1 MEEEAEVKTL
11 EASQRLFILFEH
23 ASGYALFR
31 IKGFDQIQRDPKVST
46 DASVFGSVA
55 RLQAFAPF
63 TSGAN
68 AIDNANCVSEGVVH
82 DDLKVFLESNL
93 PLEKKNKVVLGVID
107 GRLGAAIIENIG
119 VNCITAGTVPEIVRL
134 IKRHFNFFVKG
145 LTTHSE
151 MKAGLGLSHSFSRC
165 KVKFNVNRAD
175 NMIIQSISL
184 LDQLDKDINT
194 FSMRIR
200 EWYSYHFPELVKI
213 VKENQTYVRLVNLI
227 KDRANCPNL
236 EEEITEIVEDEQLTE
251 HIISASKTSMGME
264 ISPIDLMNIEAFSTK
279 AAMLVTYRQQLYQYL
294 EKKMSIIA
302 PNLSRLIG
310 EIVGARLICHAG
322 SLMNLA
328 KYPAS
333 TIQILGAEKALFRA
347 LKTKVKT
354 PKYGLIFHSTFI
366 GRASVGDKG
375 KISRYL
381 ANKCAIASRIDCF
394 SEKPNSVI
402 GNKLRDM
409 VEERLEYFKT
419 GVMPRTN
426 EEFMAEALQELKEF
440 EALAKELKAK
450 KKAQR
455 KLKKAKEELEANM
468 KLEKMELWWNRT
480 CSKCKA
486 MICFGF
492 IVALKYLI
500 SSFFS
505 SWIYFSWLLF
515 TRCRT
520 SQEINTLIFVNA
532 ESFKNASCIACE
544 RPNFE
549 FY

>member
-1 MEEEAEVKTL
+1 MNEEEEVKTL
-11 EASQRLFILFEH
+11 ESSQRLFVLFEH

-31 IKGFDQIQRDPKVST
+31 IKGFDQIQKDPKVAT

-63 TSGAN
+63 SSGAN

-82 DDLKVFLESNL
+82 DDLRVFLESNL
-93 PLEKKNKVVLGVID
+93 PLEKKNKIALGIVD
-107 GRLGAAIIENIG
+107 GRLGAAIIEGIG
-119 VNCITAGTVPEIVRL
+119 INCITAGTVPEIVRL
-134 IKRHFNFFVKG
+134 IKRHFSFFVKG

-200 EWYSYHFPELVKI
+200 EWYSYHFPELIKI
-213 VKENQTYVRLVNLI
+213 VKENQAYVRLVNLI
-227 KDRANCPNL
+227 KDRSNCPNL
-236 EEEITEIVEDEQLTE
+236 EEEIGEIVGEDLTTE
-251 HIISASKTSMGME
+251 IISASKTSMGME
-264 ISPIDLMNIEAFSTK
+264 LSPIDLMNIEAFSNK
-279 AAMLVTYRQQLYQYL
+279 AAMLVTYREQLYGYL
-294 EKKMSIIA
+294 EKKMSVIA

-322 SLMNLA
+322 SLINLA

-347 LKTKVKT
+347 LKQKVKT

-366 GRASVGDKG
+366 GRAGPGDKG

-381 ANKCAIASRIDCF
+381 SNKCAIASRVDCF

-402 GNKLRDM
+402 GNKLRTM
-409 VEERLEYFKT
+409 VEERLKYFQT

-426 EEFMAEALQELKEF
+426 EEFMEEALSELKEF
-440 EALAKELKAK
+440 EQLQKELKAK

-455 KLKKAKEELEANM
+455 KLKKAQEELEASR
-468 KLEKMELWWNRT
+468 KLEKME
-480 CSKCKA
+480 
-486 MICFGF
+486 M
-492 IVALKYLI
+492 
-500 SSFFS
+500 
-505 SWIYFSWLLF
+505 
-515 TRCRT
+515 
-520 SQEINTLIFVNA
+520 
-532 ESFKNASCIACE
+532 
-544 RPNFE
+544 
-549 FY
+549 